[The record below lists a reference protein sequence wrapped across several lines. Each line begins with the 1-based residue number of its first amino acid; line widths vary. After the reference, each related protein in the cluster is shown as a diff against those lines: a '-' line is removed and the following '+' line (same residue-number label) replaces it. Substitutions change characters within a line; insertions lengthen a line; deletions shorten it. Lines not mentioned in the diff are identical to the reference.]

1 MSNIQPIREP
11 NKTKKKG
18 NTALRSDRGKGWTL
32 LCHWLHPSV
41 NWRHRYTSPLH
52 TFTIKLKQE
61 QDRHSSVCNGDG
73 GEMNHSD
80 EGFSHTKIGHKIF
93 FNKVLD
99 WPHRWSN
106 GLMTQRATA
115 LLRLKG
121 ILCRNLLLVKNIN
134 LAPLWLNST
143 ISAPL
148 VRTLQAT
155 IEGR

>member
-1 MSNIQPIREP
+1 ME
-11 NKTKKKG
+11 TGG
-18 NTALRSDRGKGWTL
+18 NESLWWGFLAHKDWT
-32 LCHWLHPSV
+32 
-41 NWRHRYTSPLH
+41 
-52 TFTIKLKQE
+52 
-61 QDRHSSVCNGDG
+61 QD
-73 GEMNHSD
+73 
-80 EGFSHTKIGHKIF
+80 F

-155 IEGR
+155 IEGRLYLLPSRDQSSDNSLASGGHDQCFGRGFWGSQRVSDQISGPGLPLSRVGHCLQANKHR